1 MRFSRVALS
10 ACLVW
15 AAVAIGTAQPA
26 PAPTPE
32 KPPDKVWRVGVFEAP
47 PYAMHTASGEWR
59 GLAIDLWKEIASE
72 LNLHYRLGEASP
84 DVILDDIAHGRLDM
98 AVAPFAI
105 TVDRQQLL
113 DFSLAFLS
121 VETGIAARRGTDE
134 DRWRTVARALA
145 TPSALRLYVAIVLL
159 TFLGGAALWLFER
172 RRNPQ
177 FSGGVLPG
185 LGSGFW
191 WSSVTTVGV
200 GYGDKVPIT
209 FWGRIVGLLWMS
221 ISLVL
226 VTALTAFVTAK
237 LALAEIG
244 QIRGAASLHN
254 AVVGTIEGSAA
265 ADFLRQEKI
274 RRRVYATVP
283 QALEALANKQ
293 VDAVVYGADVL
304 GYYTERDPRKRFEVL
319 AATFDHQ
326 SLAFPLPIGS
336 PLRER
341 INDALRRYLAQPG
354 WRDLK
359 DRFLGDTAIAS
370 GR

>member
-1 MRFSRVALS
+1 MRFSPVALS

-15 AAVAIGTAQPA
+15 AAGAVGIAQPA
-26 PAPTPE
+26 SVPPPA
-32 KPPDKVWRVGVFEAP
+32 KVWRVGVFEAP
-47 PYAMHTASGEWR
+47 PYAMRKADGQWR

-84 DVILDDIAHGRLDM
+84 DDILDDIAQGRLDV
-98 AVAPFAI
+98 AVAPFAA
-105 TVDRQQLL
+105 TVARQQLL
-113 DFSLAFLS
+113 DFSLSFLS
-121 VETGIAARRGTDE
+121 VETGIAVRRGTDE
-134 DRWRTVARALA
+134 DRWLTVARALA
-145 TPSALRLYVAIVLL
+145 TRSALRLYAGIAVL
-159 TFLGGAALWLFER
+159 TFLAGAALWLFER

-177 FSGGVLPG
+177 FSGGALPG

-191 WSSVTTVGV
+191 WSGVTTVGV

-237 LALAEIG
+237 LALAELG
-244 QIRGAASLHN
+244 QVHGAAGLHN
-254 AVVGTIEGSAA
+254 ALVGTIEGSAA
-265 ADFLRQEKI
+265 ADFLRQEKV

-304 GYYTERDPRKRFEVL
+304 GYYAERDPRKRFDVL
-319 AATFDHQ
+319 AGTFDHQ

-336 PLRER
+336 PLREP
-341 INDALRRYLAQPG
+341 INGALRRYMAQPG

-359 DRFLGDTAIAS
+359 DRFLGDAAVAS

>member
-15 AAVAIGTAQPA
+15 AAGAVDTAQPA
-26 PAPTPE
+26 PGPL
-32 KPPDKVWRVGVFEAP
+32 PDKVWRVGVFEAP
-47 PYAMHTASGEWR
+47 PYAMRSENGEWR
-59 GLAIDLWKEIASE
+59 GLAIDLWKEIATE
-72 LNLHYRLGEASP
+72 LNLRYRLGEASP
-84 DVILDDIAHGRLDM
+84 DTILDDIAQGRLDM
-98 AVAPFAI
+98 AVAPFAT
-105 TVDRQQLL
+105 TVARQQLF

-134 DRWRTVARALA
+134 DRWLTVARALA
-145 TPSALRLYVAIVLL
+145 TPSALRLYVAIAVL
-159 TFLGGAALWLFER
+159 TFLAGAAIWLLEH

-191 WSSVTTVGV
+191 WSGVTTVGV

-209 FWGRIVGLLWMS
+209 FWGRIVGLIWMS

-237 LALAEIG
+237 LALAELG
-244 QIRGAASLHN
+244 QVRGAASLRN
-254 AVVGTIEGSAA
+254 AVVGTIEGSSA

-274 RRRVYATVP
+274 RRRVYATTP
-283 QALEALANKQ
+283 QALEALAKKQ

-304 GYYTERDPRKRFEVL
+304 GYYTERDPQKRFEVL
-319 AATFDHQ
+319 AGTFDHQ
-326 SLAFPLPIGS
+326 DLAFPLPNGS
-336 PLRER
+336 PLREP
-341 INDALRRYLAQPG
+341 INDALRRYMAQPG
-354 WRDLK
+354 WRDLR
-359 DRFLGDTAIAS
+359 DRFLGDAAVAS